1 MLEVKYVLVVRDDE
15 SMGLARFEFQAIVL
29 RGIVETVPFPFSL
42 PCVNEGEE
50 TWMSASQSCHED
62 SMKQRSCRKH

>member
-15 SMGLARFEFQAIVL
+15 NMGLARFEFQAVIL
-29 RGIVETVPFPFSL
+29 WGIVEAVPSPFSL

-50 TWMSASQSCHED
+50 TWISTSQSCHED
-62 SMKQRSCRKH
+62 SMKQRSCQKR